1 MLDRTRKSMPVL
13 KEYDKH
19 YTQQELAS
27 FSYEKTPCATKRTLK
42 KPALS
47 WFEYILR
54 ILWLMLILEVASYF
68 TLIPFSIVHVLGLS
82 IGVLMGLTVAI
93 IIITYLCFMAVSPR
107 SIPFYHTVKNLAQ
120 SGKLDAISEEAYCME
135 REQSR
140 HHSVARGYFT
150 IGHHKSC
157 VSIHTHPD
165 NTGKWVIY
173 IPGAGSHPGD
183 YTDTKSG
190 VNEINTLFH
199 HHNVIMINRPFA
211 SFAQGWSLTPN
222 TQTPMDTVKA
232 AFLYVLSQQ
241 PSDVVWYGH
250 CMGAPI
256 MAKAIDQ
263 IKHEYS
269 KAFHSIRHRLMFD
282 RTFMSVTFM
291 LNNMYLPGFIPQ
303 IAQYNFN
310 MPLGTFAYPTL
321 IIDSPCDELIP
332 PSGQL
337 GRCILSGGNIQSL
350 NINLSHNALL
360 SSQLSDIEN
369 NHSILITT
377 IQEFINRSH
386 SPHLHSA
393 DISSTT
399 PKINLEAISKN
410 KIALGAP
417 KNRNSS

>member
-1 MLDRTRKSMPVL
+1 MPIL
-13 KEYDKH
+13 KEYDKR

-27 FSYEKTPCATKRTLK
+27 FSYEKTPCATKSTLK
-42 KPALS
+42 TPALS

-107 SIPFYHTVKNLAQ
+107 SLPLYHTVKNLAQ
-120 SGKLDAISEEAYCME
+120 SGKLDAISEKTYCME
-135 REQSR
+135 RENSR
-140 HHSVARGYFT
+140 HHHVTRGYFT

-157 VSIHTHPD
+157 VSIHTHPN

-190 VNEINTLFH
+190 VNEVNTLFY

-222 TQTPMDTVKA
+222 TQIAMDTVKA

-241 PSDVVWYGH
+241 PNDIIWYGH

-263 IKHEYS
+263 IKHEYND
-269 KAFHSIRHRLMFD
+269 AFNNIQHRLMFD
-282 RTFMSVTFM
+282 RTFMSVAFM
-291 LNNMYLPGFIPQ
+291 LNNMKLPGFIPQ

-321 IIDSPCDELIP
+321 IIDSPSDELIP
-332 PSGQL
+332 ASGQL
-337 GRCILSGGNIQSL
+337 GKCILSGGNVKSL
-350 NINLSHNALL
+350 SVDLSHNALL
-360 SSQLSDIEN
+360 SSKLSDIEN
-369 NHSILITT
+369 NHCVAITM
-377 IQEFINRSH
+377 IQRFVNTAPSD
-386 SPHLHSA
+386 HLHS
-393 DISSTT
+393 DDLS
-399 PKINLEAISKN
+399 AIKLN
-410 KIALGAP
+410 IHFEENVTNELALGTP
-417 KNRNSS
+417 RNKNSS